1 MENGFGIVM
10 HIPCLSYA
18 MLRPIKIDLKI
29 PKDVTK
35 GLLVKI
41 TLSSSEHCHQPTESR
56 SQINNT
62 FCTLLPNIRHHSI
75 LHK

>member
-10 HIPCLSYA
+10 HIACLSYA
-18 MLRPIKIDLKI
+18 MLGPIKIDLKI
-29 PKDVTK
+29 PKDIK
-35 GLLVKI
+35 GLIVKI
-41 TLSSSEHCHQPTESR
+41 MLSSSAHYHQPIESR